1 MQKLVNSSGASSFAQ
16 LNLGIGT
23 PRAEH
28 TPQPR
33 RNAAPVPV
41 YTTGVSMATSHQH
54 AGPVQVCRRARH
66 RTGLPQARDV
76 RVIAEDAEGNQ
87 VATKTIAAIDAPLDL
102 KPRRKIVTFSLPE
115 KPSRIRLQF
124 TGPEITDV
132 NNIIAIR

>member
-1 MQKLVNSSGASSFAQ
+1 
-16 LNLGIGT
+16 
-23 PRAEH
+23 
-28 TPQPR
+28 
-33 RNAAPVPV
+33 
-41 YTTGVSMATSHQH
+41 MATSRQH

-76 RVIAEDAEGNQ
+76 RVIVEDAPGNQ

-102 KPRRKIVTFSLPE
+102 KPRRKLIKFPISQ

-132 NNIIAIR
+132 NNTITIH